1 MAFNL
6 ENLAEKYKIH
16 SETESFLKARADEGV
31 QPYHEIG
38 VEEAREAAERA
49 AEKFAGTAEF
59 EGKQMDFLVPSI
71 YNKGKGIATLKTD

>member
-16 SETESFLKARADEGV
+16 SETESFLKAQADEGA
-31 QPYHEIG
+31 QPYHEMS
-38 VEEAREAAERA
+38 VEDARAAAERA
-49 AEKFAGTAEF
+49 TQRYSGSVEF

-71 YNKGKGIATLKTD
+71 YNKGKISNKMT

>member
-16 SETESFLKARADEGV
+16 SETESFLKAQADDGA
-31 QPYHEIG
+31 QPYHEMT
-38 VEEAREAAERA
+38 VEDARAAAERA
-49 AEKFAGTAEF
+49 AEKYAGTTEF

-71 YNKGKGIATLKTD
+71 YNKGK